1 VDPSAVAL
9 RFITISRCA
18 LKSAGQLFVFCSMAS
33 ELMAGFYAERIACK
47 ALMHRNILAFQRGA
61 SVDRE
66 LREVRVLR
74 MLGGAVARHGQ
85 IFVVVSNELG
95 NR

>member
-1 VDPSAVAL
+1 
-9 RFITISRCA
+9 
-18 LKSAGQLFVFCSMAS
+18 MAR
-33 ELMAGFYAERIACK
+33 FYADGIACK
-47 ALMHRNILAFQRGA
+47 TLMHRNILAFQRAA

-66 LREVRVLR
+66 LREVRVLGI
-74 MLGGAVARHGQ
+74 LGAAVARHGQ